1 MRALALA
8 AVLLAAIPAHDQD
21 QQMKPPSPD
30 EMQAMMAMMGPGP
43 EHKDFEPL
51 AGTWDMDITFNM
63 GGPPMKVSGRAVNTL
78 ILGGRFL
85 KSETK
90 GHAPVMGVDVESLSI
105 YGFDRRTNEYTVVGY
120 DTMGTYYV
128 TAAGKKQPGA
138 KEVVMQGW
146 IEEDAP
152 VSGRMDYDMVLRW
165 VDADTYVS
173 EIIFK
178 FPAGPTK
185 VAEMTFRRAK

>member
-1 MRALALA
+1 MRALTLAALLLA
-8 AVLLAAIPAHDQD
+8 AVPAHAQD
-21 QQMKPPSPD
+21 PQMKPPTPE

-43 EHKDFEPL
+43 EHKSFEPL

-63 GGPPMKVSGRAVNTL
+63 GGPPMKVSGQAVNTL

-85 KSETK
+85 KSEKK
-90 GHAPVMGVDVESLSI
+90 GHAAEMGMDIEFLSI

-138 KEVVMQGW
+138 NDVVMQGE
-146 IEEDAP
+146 IEEH
-152 VSGRMDYDMVLRW
+152 GGTKQYDMVLRW
-165 VDADTYVS
+165 IDADTYVS

-178 FPAGPTK
+178 FPAGPMK
-185 VAEMTFRRAK
+185 IAEMTFRRAR

>member
-1 MRALALA
+1 MKALLLA
-8 AVLLAAIPAHDQD
+8 TALLAASPVAAQD
-21 QQMKPPSPD
+21 QMKPPTPE

-63 GGPPMKVSGRAVNTL
+63 GGPPMKVAGRAVNTL

-85 KSETK
+85 QSATK
-90 GHAPVMGVDVESLSI
+90 GHAAAMGMDIESLSI

-138 KEVVMQGW
+138 KEVVMQGSV
-146 IEEDAP
+146 EENAP
-152 VSGRMDYDMVLRW
+152 VRGRMDYDMVLRW

-178 FPAGPTK
+178 FPAGPMK
-185 VAEMTFRRAK
+185 IAEMTFRRAK

>member
-1 MRALALA
+1 MKTLILA
-8 AVLLAAIPAHDQD
+8 AALLVAVPAAAQD
-21 QQMKPPSPD
+21 AQMTPPSPE
-30 EMQAMMAMMGPGP
+30 EMQKMMALMGPGP
-43 EHKDFEPL
+43 EHKDFETL
-51 AGTWDMDITFNM
+51 AGSWNMDITFNM
-63 GGPPMKVSGRAVNTL
+63 GGPPMKVSGRAENTL

-90 GHAPVMGVDVESLSI
+90 GHAEAMGIDIESLSI

-128 TAAGKKQPGA
+128 TAAGKKAPGA
-138 KEVVMQGW
+138 SEVVMQGW
-146 IEEDAP
+146 VEESAP
-152 VSGRMDYDMVLRW
+152 VRGRMDYDMVLRW

-178 FPAGPTK
+178 FPTGPTTI
-185 VAEMTFRRAK
+185 AEMTFTRVK

>member
-1 MRALALA
+1 MKTF
-8 AVLLAAIPAHDQD
+8 LLAAALLVAVPAAAQD
-21 QQMKPPSPD
+21 SQMTPPTPEEMQQM
-30 EMQAMMAMMGPGP
+30 MALMGPGP
-43 EHKDFEPL
+43 EHKDFETL

-63 GGPPMKVSGRAVNTL
+63 GGPPMKVSGRAENTL

-90 GHAPVMGVDVESLSI
+90 GHAPAMGVDIESLSI

-128 TAAGKKQPGA
+128 TAAGKKTPGA
-138 KEVVMQGW
+138 GEVVMQGE
-146 IEEDAP
+146 IEEH
-152 VSGRMDYDMVLRW
+152 GGTKQYDMVLRW
-165 VDADTYVS
+165 VDANTYIS

-178 FPAGPTK
+178 FPSGPMK
-185 VAEMTFRRAK
+185 IAEMTFTRAK